1 MVEFIYKKAGDQIA
15 NVRNEFTYGAWV
27 HCEHSDEQDL
37 EYLADTFDLDKSLLT
52 DALDINE
59 VPRIEQESGAIYIF
73 TRFVVQQKN
82 TITTSPVLIIYKKK
96 VVITVVPKPIE
107 QLQTLKT
114 QSGTWNTYDTEDLTL
129 HMLAMLNSS
138 VEKSLYAIS
147 RQIQQ
152 SRIRAEKTG
161 TKELMQFIDLEN
173 SCYDISGLL
182 VRMEGLIST
191 LLAKPW
197 FKRTEEEEEKLK
209 DIYLAIQQ
217 MLDIVKG
224 NIRTVVNTRE
234 AVSTIMTAN
243 LNRVIK
249 LFTSLTV
256 LLTVPMLVATFYGM
270 NIQLPLQH
278 SPEAF
283 TILMTATT
291 IISVGLLVVFL
302 RKDWL

>member
-1 MVEFIYKKAGDQIA
+1 MIEFIYKRTHDSKA
-15 NVRNEFTYGAWV
+15 VLRNEFTYGAWV
-27 HCEHSDEQDL
+27 HCELPDDQDL

-59 VPRIEQESGAIYIF
+59 VPRIEQESGAVYIF
-73 TRFVVQQKN
+73 TRFVIQQKQ
-82 TITTSPVLIIYKKK
+82 TITTTPVLIIYKKK
-96 VVITVVPKPIE
+96 TVITIVPQPIE
-107 QLQTLKT
+107 QIQTLIS
-114 QSGTWNTYDTEDLTL
+114 QQGSWSTYDTEDLTL
-129 HMLAMLNSS
+129 HFLTILNMSI
-138 VEKSLYAIS
+138 EKSLYAIS

-152 SRIRAEKTG
+152 SRISAEKAG

-173 SCYDISGLL
+173 SCYEISGLL

-278 SPEAF
+278 SSDAF
-283 TILMTATT
+283 IFLLTGTGIVSL
-291 IISVGLLVVFL
+291 GLLILFL
-302 RKDWL
+302 RKNWL